1 MKVLLLFF
9 AFYFIVAQ
17 PLHAEDLAPAEAEM
31 QAPVSGS
38 DFEATQILGSKT
50 ESQRPEMQQAQ
61 PPAAQ
66 DECKDLLPQM
76 ENDHRDLEAKYKSL
90 SEGSRIAQDS
100 YLLSFNDMTQVLFQL
115 TEARVE
121 ETQKITASRDQLKEA
136 LEKFNQGNSAET
148 SKKLQDQYMDLTVRL
163 YSATLD
169 SQRTL
174 DALKTQ
180 ISQVESTRGQYDS
193 IRQEMD
199 QIDQQ
204 KLALEAKLVSLKI
217 KCQPERRYY

>member
-169 SQRTL
+169 SQKTL